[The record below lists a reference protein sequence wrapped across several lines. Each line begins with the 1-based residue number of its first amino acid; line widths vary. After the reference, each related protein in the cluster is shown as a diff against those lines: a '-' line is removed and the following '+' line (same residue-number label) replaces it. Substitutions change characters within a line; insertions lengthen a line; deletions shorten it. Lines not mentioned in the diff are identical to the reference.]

1 MRILVTGALGKV
13 GAATVAALLDAG
25 HTVTGSDL
33 RPPVFEKP
41 AEGQP
46 AADYVQADLTDAG
59 AAFAVVRGHD
69 AVVHAAALPD
79 PAHNPA
85 HVVFANNL
93 MATFN
98 AIEAAVRMG
107 VPRFVNLSSE
117 TVPGHIFPE
126 RPFFADYAPVDE
138 DHPVRPQ
145 DPYAL
150 AKHFGEQLMDAAT
163 RRSELAGF
171 SVRPTHVQWE
181 GNYER
186 NLGPVIRDPF
196 AEPSPAFFSYI
207 DVYDLADALRL
218 AAESDRPGH
227 DVVYIASPDNFTGR
241 PLAELVRHHHGDD
254 VELREPLP
262 RPDASGISIARAAEL
277 LGYAP
282 TRSWR
287 DYLDD
292 TGTLRPEVRERLERG
307 ETGVQR
313 GRAALS

>member
-1 MRILVTGALGKV
+1 M
-13 GAATVAALLDAG
+13 
-25 HTVTGSDL
+25 
-33 RPPVFEKP
+33 
-41 AEGQP
+41 
-46 AADYVQADLTDAG
+46 
-59 AAFAVVRGHD
+59 VRGHD
-69 AVVHAAALPD
+69 AVIHAAALPD

-98 AIEAAVRMG
+98 AIEAAVRFG

-126 RPFFADYAPVDE
+126 RPFFADYVPVDE

-163 RRSELAGF
+163 RRSELAGV

-186 NLGPVIRDPF
+186 NLQAAIRDPF
-196 AEPSPAFFSYI
+196 ATPSPAFFSYI

-241 PLAELVRHHHGDD
+241 PLAELVRHHHGDA
-254 VELREPLP
+254 VELREPFT
-262 RPDASGISIARAAEL
+262 RSDASGITTARAAEL

-287 DYLDD
+287 DYLDE
-292 TGTLRPEVRERLERG
+292 TGTLRPRSASGSSAARPACSEAAPRWAEPVRAPPGGAPCSRDPSAPRAASG
-307 ETGVQR
+307 ARTRRCRRCRTAARRSPRRR
-313 GRAALS
+313 GRRGRRR